1 MPPDPPPPLAAHFG
15 AQNLPHLVLK
25 SGYSPGVCPL
35 ILNSKLI
42 LIITLSSL
50 QFVNILFMRS
60 VKSLVLVTARS
71 VLRMFLTCKMYVLL

>member
-1 MPPDPPPPLAAHFG
+1 MPPDTPPPPLAARFG
-15 AQNLPHLVLK
+15 AQNLPCLVLK
-25 SGYSPGVCPL
+25 SGYSPGVCPH

-71 VLRMFLTCKMYVLL
+71 VLRMFLT

>member
-1 MPPDPPPPLAAHFG
+1 MPPSPFPPAARALG
-15 AQNLPHLVLK
+15 ARNLPCLVLK
-25 SGYSPGVCPL
+25 SGYSPGVCPH

-71 VLRMFLTCKMYVLL
+71 VLRMFLT